1 MKKLSEILELPV
13 MEILNG
19 KVAGRVKDVILHPDT
34 KEVCLVMD
42 EGVFSDFH
50 ILQKEGTVGIGS
62 DFITIKT
69 SQAIKS
75 TKESP
80 EFAKIL
86 TEYYSIQGLLV
97 ITSGGDI
104 VSKIVDFTINEQN
117 WQIVDIILE
126 DDNVFQKNQLLSISE
141 KYVFVQT
148 EETVEEVQEET
159 AENEE
164 LDEEAY
170 LIGMTV
176 QADVTSEDGLFTIS
190 TGTMLTKKIIDEAKE
205 QGILAELIMAAE

>member
-34 KEVCLVMD
+34 KEVCFVMD
-42 EGVFSDFH
+42 EGVFTNFH
-50 ILQKEGTVGIGS
+50 ILQKEGAVGVGS

-69 SQAIKS
+69 NQAIKS
-75 TKESP
+75 TKDDP
-80 EFAKIL
+80 ELAKVL

-97 ITSGGDI
+97 ITSGGNI

-126 DDNVFQKNQLLSISE
+126 DGNVFQKNQLLSISE
-141 KYVFVQT
+141 KYVFVQLD
-148 EETVEEVQEET
+148 EET
-159 AENEE
+159 AIELQEE
-164 LDEEAY
+164 ETEKADEEAY

-176 QADVTSEDGLFTIS
+176 QEDVTNSDGTFTVS
-190 TGTMLTKKIIDEAKE
+190 AGTVLTREIIDEAKE
-205 QGILAELIMAAE
+205 QGVFAELIMVAE